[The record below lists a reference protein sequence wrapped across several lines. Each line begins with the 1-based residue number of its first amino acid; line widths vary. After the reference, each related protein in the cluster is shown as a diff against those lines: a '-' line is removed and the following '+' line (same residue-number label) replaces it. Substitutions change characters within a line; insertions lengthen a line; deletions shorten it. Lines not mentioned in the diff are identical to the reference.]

1 MISILKDHKL
11 FPREQAPR
19 EQPSRASQK
28 RNVLPLKE
36 IYVDDQHWDSEGL
49 EISWLPHDQI
59 SIKSAKKR
67 IFGPLDIRTNG
78 GSLIV
83 SYFYFC

>member
-1 MISILKDHKL
+1 MISILKDHKP
-11 FPREQAPR
+11 FPREQPPR
-19 EQPSRASQK
+19 EQPSRASEK

-36 IYVDDQHWDSEGL
+36 FYLDDRHWDSEGL
-49 EISWLPHDQI
+49 EISWLRDDQI
-59 SIKSAKKR
+59 CIKSAKER

-78 GSLIV
+78 GSLTV